1 MFQVEEPEY
10 KKNIL
15 RLALFIGELMLSNG
29 AETYRVED
37 TIKRICKS
45 RGFNHVNVFTT
56 PTVVIIS
63 DDRFDGYS
71 FMKTINHEAINL
83 GRIALL
89 NDFSRDFV
97 KNPEMT
103 VKESMVR
110 LKQIASFKAYPT
122 WINYMFTGIGS
133 ASFAYL
139 VGGNSPFDFL
149 LTFLVSII
157 AQMVYDQLIKIS
169 YIPSFCCLVSSLLM
183 AASGVVLTELGFLT
197 TPKMLIV
204 GSIMPL
210 LPGVPFIKGV
220 RDRIAGDL
228 MSGVVRFFDATIIFI
243 SIAAGVGFVLEFW
256 FRIGGAL

>member
-1 MFQVEEPEY
+1 MLRVDEPHY
-10 KKNIL
+10 KKNML

-37 TIKRICKS
+37 TLKRICKS
-45 RGFNHVNVFTT
+45 RGFNHINVFIT
-56 PTVVIIS
+56 PTVIIIS

-71 FMKTINHEAINL
+71 FMKTINRRAINL
-83 GRIALL
+83 GRIALI

-97 KNPEMT
+97 KNTDMT
-103 VKESMVR
+103 IEDSMAR
-110 LKQIASFKAYPT
+110 LKEIASFNAYPT
-122 WINYMFTGIGS
+122 WLIYVFTGLGS

-139 VGGNSPFDFL
+139 VGGNTTFDFV
-149 LTFLVSII
+149 LTFLVSIVAAI
-157 AQMVYDQLIKIS
+157 VYDQLIKIS
-169 YIPSFCCLVSSLLM
+169 YIPTFCCLISSILM
-183 AASGVVLTELGFLT
+183 AASGVMLTELGFLT

-220 RDRIAGDL
+220 RDLIAGDL

-243 SIAAGVGFVLEFW
+243 SIAAGVGFVLEMW
-256 FRIGGAL
+256 FRMGGAL

>member
-71 FMKTINHEAINL
+71 FMKTINRRAINL

-103 VKESMVR
+103 VKESDR
-110 LKQIASFKAYPT
+110 KS
-122 WINYMFTGIGS
+122 
-133 ASFAYL
+133 
-139 VGGNSPFDFL
+139 
-149 LTFLVSII
+149 
-157 AQMVYDQLIKIS
+157 
-169 YIPSFCCLVSSLLM
+169 
-183 AASGVVLTELGFLT
+183 VV
-197 TPKMLIV
+197 
-204 GSIMPL
+204 
-210 LPGVPFIKGV
+210 
-220 RDRIAGDL
+220 
-228 MSGVVRFFDATIIFI
+228 
-243 SIAAGVGFVLEFW
+243 
-256 FRIGGAL
+256 